1 MDATEPADT
10 EATTGD
16 SMTSAAEADTTTS
29 KPDMEADAQPAT
41 MAADNTTEEAP
52 ATADEATGD
61 GATADQPAADEARAD
76 QPQADQ
82 ADQADQ
88 ATADEP
94 QADQATAD
102 EPQADQPQATD
113 QAADTSSDGPDSA
126 SDNPQDAAEDGR
138 PLGAADEMADMVNSA
153 IDQMNETAAEEQADG
168 AAAAGTD
175 APADETAETEA
186 PDQTADAAEAPTAD
200 ETADAP
206 AAADEEDDAP
216 AAADESADAP
226 ASDESAAT
234 EATAAPPAAPA
245 PRVYEGP
252 EPTTME
258 ELLAEQST
266 EIRSLKHGD
275 VVEGSVVRVDKD
287 EILVDIGAKSEGVIS
302 NRELYGRNAES
313 QPALNIGDVVLV
325 YVLQPES
332 PEGHAV
338 LSLRRA
344 GLERKWRSMQ
354 EQLDAGAIIEAP
366 VIDHNKGGLIV
377 DCGIRGFVPISQIV
391 DFPRRPQNEQPRD
404 AAQEIAEKLQ
414 PYVGRKLRLKI
425 LEVNRKANRLI
436 LSEKVALY
444 EERREK
450 RDELFSSLQVG
461 QKVTG
466 TVRSIAPFGV
476 FVDLGGIDGLV
487 HKSELSWNKVNNPEA
502 GYRVGEE
509 VEAEVIDI
517 NHERGRISLSIRR
530 LQPDPWHSTVADL
543 NVGDL
548 IDGTVT
554 KIVNFGAFVRVRD
567 GLEGL
572 IHISELS
579 HQRVNHPGDV
589 VHEGQTIKLKII
601 SLDQERHR
609 LGLSLKQAEEAPA
622 RPEPAATSAPSSAP
636 RERRPRQE
644 RSFDMSQ
651 AVQEPE
657 GGIDNTLAAAFA
669 QVRQQMEETE
679 AARGT
684 SDVTDEEMA
693 DAPAATAE
701 DSDEAPAGGEAE
713 APADATADETAE
725 AEAEA
730 PAEAEATADESAAA
744 EATADEP
751 AAAEASAEPETA
763 DEPVEAEAPAEAEA
777 EATADEPAA
786 AEATPEPAAEAPA
799 EAEAAADEPAA
810 AEATPEPAAEAPAEA
825 EATADEPAAAEAT
838 TAEPAATSAAA
849 EADPTADAPSEDAI
863 ADAMVE
869 MPSAET
875 TSGDADATADDEKPA
890 RKGRASGKPDADST
904 ADTEGDSS
912 SAPAEGADD
921 AAPSDG
927 ADREEPSA

>member
-1 MDATEPADT
+1 MQGTEQADDA
-10 EATTGD
+10 
-16 SMTSAAEADTTTS
+16 AAEADTS
-29 KPDMEADAQPAT
+29 DA
-41 MAADNTTEEAP
+41 
-52 ATADEATGD
+52 ATA
-61 GATADQPAADEARAD
+61 GAGV
-76 QPQADQ
+76 PQ
-82 ADQADQ
+82 
-88 ATADEP
+88 T
-94 QADQATAD
+94 
-102 EPQADQPQATD
+102 
-113 QAADTSSDGPDSA
+113 
-126 SDNPQDAAEDGR
+126 
-138 PLGAADEMADMVNSA
+138 
-153 IDQMNETAAEEQADG
+153 
-168 AAAAGTD
+168 
-175 APADETAETEA
+175 PADETAAETDVTDTATDANSDAGPEA
-186 PDQTADAAEAPTAD
+186 TATSSDADALATAD
-200 ETADAP
+200 TADAP
-206 AAADEEDDAP
+206 AADDVDESEAADSSAIGTSATDASAAAGDGLLTSDPSPEAAVGSSGARALGDAEELNDRVNEAVERMEDGAAVAEAGSGGSDVTAISDEGVSASATNGTAEPTAP
-216 AAADESADAP
+216 AAAP
-226 ASDESAAT
+226 
-234 EATAAPPAAPA
+234 APA
-245 PRVYEGP
+245 PRVYDGP

-258 ELLAEQST
+258 ELLNEQAT

-275 VVEGSVVRVDKD
+275 VVEGTVVRIDKD

-302 NRELYGRNAES
+302 NRELYGRNVES
-313 QPALNIGDVVLV
+313 QPQLNIGDQVLV

-476 FVDLGGIDGLV
+476 FIDLGGIDGLV
-487 HKSELSWNKVNNPEA
+487 HKSELSWNKVNNPES

-530 LQPDPWHSTVADL
+530 LQPDPWSSTVADL
-543 NVGDL
+543 KVGDI

-579 HQRVNHPGDV
+579 HQRVAHPGDV
-589 VHEGQTIKLKII
+589 VHEGQTLKLKII
-601 SLDQERHR
+601 SLEQERHR

-622 RPEPAATSAPSSAP
+622 RPAPTPGGAPA

-644 RSFDMSQ
+644 RGYDMSQ

-669 QVRQQMEETE
+669 QVRAQIEQTE
-679 AARGT
+679 AARENSQPDETEDSTAREDSTAAEDSAAPEQSPAAVASALEGT
-684 SDVTDEEMA
+684 SEPAIAAETD
-693 DAPAATAE
+693 DAPALE
-701 DSDEAPAGGEAE
+701 VGPAGD
-713 APADATADETAE
+713 DAAVTETASSTPTGE
-725 AEAEA
+725 GST
-730 PAEAEATADESAAA
+730 ATS
-744 EATADEP
+744 
-751 AAAEASAEPETA
+751 AEASAEAPSTDA
-763 DEPVEAEAPAEAEA
+763 DL
-777 EATADEPAA
+777 T
-786 AEATPEPAAEAPA
+786 
-799 EAEAAADEPAA
+799 
-810 AEATPEPAAEAPAEA
+810 
-825 EATADEPAAAEAT
+825 AT
-838 TAEPAATSAAA
+838 TADAATATTGDAEPAT
-849 EADPTADAPSEDAI
+849 EPTGDELP
-863 ADAMVE
+863 
-869 MPSAET
+869 ET
-875 TSGDADATADDEKPA
+875 NME
-890 RKGRASGKPDADST
+890 
-904 ADTEGDSS
+904 
-912 SAPAEGADD
+912 PAEGAVD
-921 AAPSDG
+921 AAPEEG
-927 ADREEPSA
+927 AETETAKA